1 MKIMEYQKLNNGVQI
16 PMLGLGVFRMED
28 EKEAYNSVRKA
39 IDLGYRHIDTA
50 KVYLNEEPIGR
61 AIRESGVKRQEIFVT
76 TKLWNEDIANNN
88 AQKAFEDS
96 LRKLGLDYVDLYL
109 VHWPIKDKYVSVWK
123 EMEKIVQSGKARA
136 VGVSNYQEKH
146 LQEIIDLKSL
156 VPAVNQVELHPYMSQ
171 LPLIEFC
178 NQYDIHVES
187 WSPLC
192 ANKNNLLQEPS
203 LKEIGE
209 KYSKSPAQVVLRW
222 NIERELI
229 VIPKSSNPQRQAE
242 NLNIF
247 DFDLTVGDMQK
258 IDSLNKNMRV
268 GPNPDEVGF

>member
-1 MKIMEYQKLNNGVQI
+1 MEYQKLNNGVQI

-76 TKLWNEDIANNN
+76 TKLWNEDIANDN

-222 NIERELI
+222 NIERGLI

-242 NLNIF
+242 NLDIF